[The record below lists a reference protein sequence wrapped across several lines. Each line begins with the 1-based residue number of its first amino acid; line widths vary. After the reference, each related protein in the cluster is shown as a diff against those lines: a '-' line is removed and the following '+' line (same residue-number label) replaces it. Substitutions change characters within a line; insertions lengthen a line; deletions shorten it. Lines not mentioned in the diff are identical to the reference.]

1 MQDLINRLF
10 KPAFAALPW
19 AVSMAAVLALL
30 VAARPAHAED
40 PVSPS
45 LLGPVSRGQVE
56 AAEPDWVAAEVDAT
70 IDEDAAKALAGVP
83 PGAKVV
89 VYFGTWCSDS
99 RREVSRF
106 WRALDVTGSEVP
118 FELEYIAVDRGD
130 KRPPEMKEELGLVY
144 VPTFI
149 VTRDGQEVGRMVEES
164 PHGIENDLL
173 ALLEGDATGV
183 ISVRDDVGATT
194 D

>member
-70 IDEDAAKALAGVP
+70 IDEDAAFP
-83 PGAKVV
+83 SV
-89 VYFGTWCSDS
+89 VYINFDPATMPKVLMAPS
-99 RREVSRF
+99 
-106 WRALDVTGSEVP
+106 A
-118 FELEYIAVDRGD
+118 
-130 KRPPEMKEELGLVY
+130 
-144 VPTFI
+144 
-149 VTRDGQEVGRMVEES
+149 RD
-164 PHGIENDLL
+164 L
-173 ALLEGDATGV
+173 A
-183 ISVRDDVGATT
+183 
-194 D
+194 